1 MDFRNFPFLIQ
12 IPHRVSVYLRKKT
25 SFFCCPTDTLHYC
38 TIYPRIPLPK
48 GHFEP
53 EREGRKARES
63 LALEVKIEGGRRRR
77 LLDKWR
83 KRTFHPASA
92 HNVEIIVTEVK
103 FVAIFLENI
112 LGAGSL
118 QSKIVKRQKIVR

>member
-92 HNVEIIVTEVK
+92 HNVEI
-103 FVAIFLENI
+103 FCYR
-112 LGAGSL
+112 
-118 QSKIVKRQKIVR
+118 SKIRGDFFGKYPRSGLTTIKDCQTSKNS